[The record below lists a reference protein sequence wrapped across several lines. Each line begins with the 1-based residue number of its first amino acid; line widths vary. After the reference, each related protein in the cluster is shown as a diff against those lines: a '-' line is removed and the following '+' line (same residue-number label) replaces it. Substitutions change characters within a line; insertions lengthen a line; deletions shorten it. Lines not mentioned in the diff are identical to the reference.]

1 MTSEPRKA
9 LILWFIDPLINL
21 RTSELV
27 DDVVVE
33 AAQCQLCGYKAQH
46 LLSMEEGDS
55 PDKVYGRAEHPSDSD
70 FELSDSI
77 DSSWRHDTGRREAI
91 GVGGITT
98 PPTDELEQFMAD
110 HIERIHPGRT
120 FTIHYA
126 T

>member
-1 MTSEPRKA
+1 MTLESREA

-21 RTSELV
+21 RTSELM
-27 DDVVVE
+27 DDVVIE

-46 LLSMEEGDS
+46 LLSMEEGDD
-55 PDKVYGRAEHPSDSD
+55 PDEVYGRAEHPSDSD
-70 FELSDSI
+70 FELSDSVG
-77 DSSWRHDTGRREAI
+77 SNSRNDTGRREAI

-98 PPTDELEQFMAD
+98 PPTGELEQFMAD

-120 FTIHYA
+120 FTIRYA